1 MQTTI
6 KAVTLASLLAVA
18 QGANAACTAATV
30 QGVWGFSY
38 DAIDLQSP
46 RNCVG
51 IGLMTFSTGTL
62 SNNTVKITAQRDS
75 CNGDLAKTFAASG
88 TYAVSSI
95 CTGKSTNLKYTF
107 SDTGSK
113 LDFNIV
119 EAGTRLQFIMRLS
132 NGITLHGEAFK
143 R

>member
-62 SNNTVKITAQRDS
+62 SPNTVKITAQRDS
-75 CNGDLAKTFAASG
+75 CNGALAKTFAASG
-88 TYAVSSI
+88 TYSVSSI
-95 CTGKSTNLKYTF
+95 CTGKSTNLKYSS
-107 SDTGSK
+107 SDQGSK
-113 LDFNIV
+113 FDFNIV
-119 EAGTRLQFIMRLS
+119 AAGTRLQFIMVLS
-132 NGITLHGEAFK
+132 NGITLHGEALK